1 MYCQGCGKEI
11 SDTVKFCPYCG
22 FAATSESA
30 AAAEPAAAAPQPA
43 ATVKKSKSKKIRNV
57 LAVIGAFILLFVGY
71 SIATYDSD
79 VAIVKT
85 GHFTF
90 NQTVTVGDAFENF
103 FADTEWESSQQNGEH
118 LVIFKGKSRNTEDGG
133 TNNFRAVFTVNP
145 DTKTFQAKSVFIDG
159 RKVDGIDYSIM
170 KQICDGQKVIHY
182 REI

>member
-57 LAVIGAFILLFVGY
+57 LAVIGAFILFVGY
-71 SIATYDSD
+71 SVATYDSD